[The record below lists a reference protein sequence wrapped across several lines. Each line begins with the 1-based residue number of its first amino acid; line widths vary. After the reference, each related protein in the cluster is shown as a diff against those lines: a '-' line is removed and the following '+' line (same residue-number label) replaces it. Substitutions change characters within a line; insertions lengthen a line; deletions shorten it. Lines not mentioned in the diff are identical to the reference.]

1 MLKKLIAATAFAAI
15 LAGGQ
20 AMAQDSIRIA
30 TEGAYKPWNFKDEG
44 GNLVGFELDLAAE
57 LCKRMG
63 MECQIVEQEWDGI
76 IPALTGKRYDAI
88 MAGMSITEERKQ
100 TISFSRSYAN
110 TPITFGVME
119 GSDLAGMTAT
129 VAAMTLDDLD
139 AAETAQIE
147 ALKAALD
154 GKTVGVQISTTHEAF
169 MKEFL
174 PDVAL
179 KSYDKMDNM
188 LLDLEAGRID
198 AGYTEV
204 PTLLE
209 VAERGVVQVGPKMTG
224 GLLGEG
230 VGVGIRQ
237 EDAALAEKFS
247 TAINSMMADG
257 SLAAMTEKWFGFDA
271 SPAQ

>member
-247 TAINSMMADG
+247 TAIDSMMADG